1 MNRRRFLEMLTVLAG
16 YIGFLCAVPCKLWG
30 EFRSNHETKLPGG
43 TNTANQKVAGKTRV
57 VLARNQ
63 SVLSKEHSL
72 NSAVADQMLEKALL
86 RLTDT
91 STLESAWGALFT
103 PDDIVG
109 IKVNALGGKRIATQP
124 VIVDAIV
131 TGLKRAGVPEN
142 NIVVWDR
149 LTDEL
154 QKAGYRINRSKT
166 GVRCY
171 GTDTNY
177 EREPEMSGSIGSC
190 FSRILSSQ
198 CTALINVPVLKDHDL
213 AGVSISLKNF
223 YGAIHNPN
231 KYHDNNCDPYIA
243 DVNKHTY
250 IKDKLRLIVCDAT
263 TLLYHGGPA
272 YKPQYAVNYCGV
284 LVSRDPVAVDTIG
297 VKLIED
303 VRREKGL
310 EPLREAGREPVH
322 VATAAKQG
330 LGTDDLSKID
340 LIKVLLGR

>member
-1 MNRRRFLEMLTVLAG
+1 MNRRRFLEVISALTSCVGFMLA
-16 YIGFLCAVPCKLWG
+16 FPCKLWG
-30 EFRSNHETKLPGG
+30 EFRRSHETKPPRG
-43 TNTANQKVAGKTRV
+43 TKTANQKVAGKTRV
-57 VLARNQ
+57 VLVRNK
-63 SVLSKEHSL
+63 SVPRKEHFLS
-72 NSAVADQMLEKALL
+72 SPVADEMLNKALL
-86 RLTDT
+86 QLTGI
-91 STLESAWGALFT
+91 STPESAWSTLFT
-103 PDDIVG
+103 PDDTVG

-131 TGLKRAGVPEN
+131 KGLKRAGVPEN
-142 NIVVWDR
+142 NIIVWDR

-154 QKAGYRINRSKT
+154 RKAGYRINRSKT

-177 EREPEMSGSIGSC
+177 EREPEISGSIGSC

-198 CTALINVPVLKDHDL
+198 CTAVINVPVLKDHDL

-243 DVNKHTY
+243 DVNKHPY

-263 TLLYHGGPA
+263 TLLYQGGPA
-272 YKPQYAVNYCGV
+272 YKPQYALNYWGV
-284 LVSRDPVAVDTIG
+284 LVGRDPVALDTIG

-310 EPLREAGREPVH
+310 EPLKEAGREAVH

-330 LGTDDLSKID
+330 LGTDDFSKID
-340 LIKVLLGR
+340 FIKVFLGR